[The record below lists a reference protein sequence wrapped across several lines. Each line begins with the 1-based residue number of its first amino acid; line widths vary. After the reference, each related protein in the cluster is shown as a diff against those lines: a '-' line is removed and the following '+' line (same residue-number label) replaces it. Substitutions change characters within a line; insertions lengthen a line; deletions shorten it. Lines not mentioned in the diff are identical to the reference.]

1 MSSIWVWL
9 ADSPWG
15 GALKAASGAVLV
27 WLLDNVQQLD
37 LPPVAQVALVA
48 GLPVLINA
56 LNPMDDRYGMGKVQD
71 VSDPELAED

>member
-1 MSSIWVWL
+1 MNSIWVWL

-27 WLLDNVQQLD
+27 WILDNVQQLD

-56 LNPMDDRYGMGKVQD
+56 LNPMDIRYGMGKAQD
-71 VSDPELAED
+71 VSNPEVAED